1 MSENAPSKTHQ
12 EKQDEMEKALND
24 IMKNGPKLRLGHVPA
39 PGKRF
44 RLKNRQ
50 VYQVVLFKVD

>member
-1 MSENAPSKTHQ
+1 MSENEPSKTHQ
-12 EKQDEMEKALND
+12 ERQDEMEKALND

-44 RLKNRQ
+44 RLFRFFGVFFNQTKN
-50 VYQVVLFKVD
+50 